1 MITTEVSIACSICGK
16 VEKPH
21 YFNDLPAP
29 GWLYLKYNDSLT
41 YSIHIVTQY
50 FCSKECL
57 VSWLAV
63 EALEGK

>member
-16 VEKPH
+16 VVS
-21 YFNDLPAP
+21 NDLPAP

-41 YSIHIVTQY
+41 TSIHLVTRY

-63 EALEGK
+63 EALK